1 MYIKKYLMY
10 IVYVPVAVPG
20 VERLVDVPVLRA
32 PARHL
37 LHVTLK
43 KYKPINSRDEM
54 IVQNCTYT

>member
-1 MYIKKYLMY
+1 MY

-20 VERLVDVPVLRA
+20 VERLVDVPVLRP

-43 KYKPINSRDEM
+43 KYTPINSRDEM